1 MSIENNLPLVN
12 TRTFLTFLGK
22 THRGCCCMKAKYQK
36 KLELTVM
43 CVRKKS
49 SFKIIFPRMSMFL
62 TLSIF
67 LYVEKGKSK
76 GHICFFFFEL
86 LVCYV
91 KSFYLYLGQF
101 YVRFDVKHFLEVVSQ
116 HSRKHAFSFYERN

>member
-1 MSIENNLPLVN
+1 
-12 TRTFLTFLGK
+12 
-22 THRGCCCMKAKYQK
+22 
-36 KLELTVM
+36 
-43 CVRKKS
+43 
-49 SFKIIFPRMSMFL
+49 MSMFL

-76 GHICFFFFEL
+76 GHICFFSFFEL

-101 YVRFDVKHFLEVVSQ
+101 HVLFDIKRFLEVVSQ
-116 HSRKHAFSFYERN
+116 HSRKYAFSFYERN